1 MAYPTMETVPLTLE
15 RAEPFE
21 LAIKVSPAIALDG
34 APLDYSTL
42 ARIGRGDIAVGV
54 TAEGLERVRRGRV
67 ALEAALGAGIA
78 VYGTNTGVG
87 AMRDVAFSADE
98 LDAFSAGLVRAHYF
112 GTGEPFAPEVVRKAM
127 AIRVNSAL
135 AGQTGCSETLIRG
148 YLDLLNRDVVPIVRR
163 TGSIGCAD
171 IGLMGQIGSV
181 LIGVG
186 EAAYAGRRMPAAEAL
201 AAAGL
206 VPIHLMPK
214 DGLAAVSSNAIG
226 FAAAF
231 HALRRGAGAMRTL
244 MASGLSAALAMGASA
259 APWRAAMAVGTP
271 SQAMVAAWL
280 VEGSE
285 RGGVAADRT
294 IHDPLSLRMMAQ
306 VFAAAMDALESAAR
320 TALATTALVDDNPIV
335 EDGRILAS
343 GGSLPLD
350 IAIALQSTGLA
361 FAHLARNSFNRCV
374 LIGNGRRRGLP
385 VNLVAPG
392 VIASGFGPVTKLAG
406 ELFVRTLSL
415 APPISAQSLV
425 VSDGIED
432 EAAFLPLVVE
442 RFERQVEAIRRL
454 AALESLLAAQAL
466 DLMGDHPG
474 GIVALVQEIVRSH
487 SAFYR
492 EDRPLSQEVESI
504 EKALASSSA
513 MARLLQSA
521 PLAKFDSTFSLDLGF

>member
-1 MAYPTMETVPLTLE
+1 MEYPAIATGPLTLC
-15 RAEPFE
+15 RAEP
-21 LAIKVSPAIALDG
+21 LAAEIGTCSVVALDSK
-34 APLDYSTL
+34 PLDYSTL
-42 ARIGRGDIAVGV
+42 TRIGRGDVEVGV
-54 TAEGLERVRRGRV
+54 TAEGLERVRRGR
-67 ALEAALGAGIA
+67 AGLEAALGDGIA

-87 AMRDVAFSADE
+87 AMRDVAFSEGE
-98 LDAFSAGLVRAHYF
+98 LDTFSAGLVRAHYF

-135 AGQTGCSETLIRG
+135 AGQTGCSATLIRG
-148 YLDLLNRDVVPIVRR
+148 YLDLLNRGVVPVVRR

-186 EAAYAGRRMPAAEAL
+186 EALYAGRRMPAAEAL

-206 VPIHLMPK
+206 APIRLKPK

-226 FAAAF
+226 FAAAC

-244 MASGLSAALAMGASA
+244 MASGVAAALAMGVSA

-280 VEGSE
+280 VEE
-285 RGGVAADRT
+285 AEKGGVAADKA

-306 VFAAAMDALESAAR
+306 VFAAAMDALESAGR

-335 EDGRILAS
+335 EGGRIFAS

-361 FAHLARNSFNRCV
+361 LAHLARNSFNRCA

-392 VIASGFGPVTKLAG
+392 VTATGFGPVTKLAG

-466 DLMGDHPG
+466 DLMGDRPK
-474 GIVALVQEIVRSH
+474 GIVALVHEIVRCH

-504 EKALASSSA
+504 EKALSSPST
-513 MARLLQSA
+513 MAELLKTA
-521 PLAKFDSTFSLDLGF
+521 PLEDFDSTFSLDLGF

>member
-1 MAYPTMETVPLTLE
+1 MKT
-15 RAEPFE
+15 R
-21 LAIKVSPAIALDG
+21 PAVALDG
-34 APLDYSTL
+34 KPLNYSTL
-42 ARIGRGDIAVGV
+42 ARIGRDDVNVTV

-87 AMRDVAFSADE
+87 AMRDVAFSEDE
-98 LDAFSAGLVRAHYF
+98 LDAFSAELVQAHYF

-135 AGQTGCSETLIRG
+135 AGHTGCSETLIRG
-148 YLDLLNRDVVPIVRR
+148 YLDLLNQAVTPVVRR

-181 LIGVG
+181 LTGVG
-186 EAAYAGRRMPAAEAL
+186 EALYAGRRMPAAEAL

-206 VPIHLMPK
+206 APIHLKPK

-226 FAAAF
+226 LAAAC

-244 MASGLSAALAMGASA
+244 MASGLAAALAMGASV

-271 SQAMVAAWL
+271 SQAKVAAWL
-280 VEGSE
+280 VEE
-285 RGGVAADRT
+285 AEMGGVAADKA

-306 VFAAAMDALESAAR
+306 VFAAAMDALEIAAR

-335 EDGRILAS
+335 DGDCILAS

-361 FAHLARNSFNRCV
+361 FAHLARNSFNRCA

-385 VNLVAPG
+385 VNLVAPSM
-392 VIASGFGPVTKLAG
+392 IASGFGPVTKLAG

-415 APPISAQSLV
+415 AQPISAQSLV

-432 EAAFLPLVVE
+432 EAAFLPLIVE

-454 AALESLLAAQAL
+454 AALECMMAAQAL

-474 GIVALVQEIVRSH
+474 GIVALVHEIVRSH
-487 SAFYR
+487 SAVYR
-492 EDRPLSQEVESI
+492 EDRPLSQEVELI
-504 EKALASSSA
+504 EKSLASRSA
-513 MARLLQSA
+513 MARLLQAA
-521 PLAKFDSTFSLDLGF
+521 PLEGFDSTFSLDLGF

>member
-1 MAYPTMETVPLTLE
+1 MAYPAMASGPLTAVD
-15 RAEPFE
+15 AEPVE
-21 LAIKVSPAIALDG
+21 AAPRPCSAVALDG
-34 APLDYSTL
+34 KPLDYSTL
-42 ARIGRGDIAVGV
+42 ARIGRGDVEVGV
-54 TAEGLERVRRGRV
+54 TAEGVERVRRARAALEV
-67 ALEAALGAGIA
+67 ALSAGVAI
-78 VYGTNTGVG
+78 YGTNTGVG
-87 AMRDVAFSADE
+87 AMRDVAFSDDE

-135 AGQTGCSETLIRG
+135 AGQTGCSEALIRG
-148 YLDLLNRDVVPIVRR
+148 YLDLLNRDVVPVVRR

-181 LIGVG
+181 LTGVG
-186 EAAYAGRRMPAAEAL
+186 EAVYAGRRMPAAEAL

-206 VPIHLMPK
+206 APIHLKPK

-226 FAAAF
+226 FAAAC

-244 MASGLSAALAMGASA
+244 MASGLAAALAMGAST

-271 SQAMVAAWL
+271 SQAKVATWL
-280 VEGSE
+280 VKGAEQ
-285 RGGVAADRT
+285 GGVAADKA

-306 VFAAAMDALESAAR
+306 VFAAAMDGLESAAR
-320 TALATTALVDDNPIV
+320 TALAMTALVDDNPIV
-335 EDGRILAS
+335 DGGRVLAS

-361 FAHLARNSFNRCV
+361 FAHLARNSFNRCA

-385 VNLVAPG
+385 VNLVARD
-392 VIASGFGPVTKLAG
+392 VTATGFGPVTKLAG

-466 DLMGDHPG
+466 DLMDDRPL
-474 GIVALVQEIVRSH
+474 GIVALVREIVRCH

-492 EDRPLSQEVESI
+492 EDRPLSQEVEAI
-504 EKALASSSA
+504 EKALASPSS
-513 MARLLQSA
+513 MARLLQAA
-521 PLAKFDSTFSLDLGF
+521 PLENFDYTFSLDLGF

>member
-1 MAYPTMETVPLTLE
+1 MKTR
-15 RAEPFE
+15 RA
-21 LAIKVSPAIALDG
+21 VALDG
-34 APLDYSTL
+34 TAFDYSTL
-42 ARIGRGDIAVGV
+42 ARIGRGDVEVFA
-54 TAEGLERVRRGRV
+54 TAEALERVHRGRV
-67 ALEAALGAGIA
+67 ALEAALNAGCP
-78 VYGTNTGVG
+78 VYGANTGVG
-87 AMRDVAFSADE
+87 AMRDVAFSEKE

-112 GTGEPFAPEVVRKAM
+112 GTGQPFAPEVVRKAM

-135 AGQTGCSETLIRG
+135 AGQTGCSETLIKG
-148 YLDLLNRDVVPIVRR
+148 YLDLLNRGVTPIVRR

-181 LIGVG
+181 LTGIG
-186 EAAYAGRRMPAAEAL
+186 EALYDGQRMSAEEAL

-206 VPIHLMPK
+206 KPIHLKPK

-226 FAAAF
+226 FAAAC

-244 MASGLSAALAMGASA
+244 MASGAASALAMGASS

-271 SQAMVAAWL
+271 SQAIVAAWL
-280 VEGSE
+280 VEAAKASAI
-285 RGGVAADRT
+285 AADKA
-294 IHDPLSLRMMAQ
+294 IHDPLSLRMTAQ
-306 VFAAAMDALESAAR
+306 VFAASIDALESAAH
-320 TALATTALVDDNPIV
+320 TALAMTALVDDNPIV
-335 EDGRILAS
+335 DNGEVLAS

-350 IAIALQSTGLA
+350 IAIALQSVAIA

-385 VNLVAPG
+385 VNLVAPD
-392 VIASGFGPVTKLAG
+392 VVASGFGPVTKLAG
-406 ELFVRTLSL
+406 ELFARTLSL

-466 DLMGDHPG
+466 DLMGDRPG
-474 GIVALVQEIVRSH
+474 GVVALVHEVVRRH

-492 EDRPLSQEVESI
+492 EDRPLSHEVEAI
-504 EKALASSSA
+504 EKALASPSS
-513 MARLLQSA
+513 MAQLLEIG
-521 PLAKFDSTFSLDLGF
+521 PLADFDSMFSLDLGF